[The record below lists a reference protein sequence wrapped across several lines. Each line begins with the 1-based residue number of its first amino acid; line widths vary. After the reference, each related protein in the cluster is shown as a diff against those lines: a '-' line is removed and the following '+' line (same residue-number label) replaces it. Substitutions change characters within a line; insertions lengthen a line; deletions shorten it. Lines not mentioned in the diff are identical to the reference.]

1 MKSDSDEH
9 NQAMLRVA
17 QLYYEQDLTQGQI
30 ANKLLLTRWKVGRLL
45 EDAKERGIVR
55 IEIRH
60 PLARVH
66 GLEERLQAAFGL
78 AHAVVVPTVADGEAQ
93 MVAAAVAA
101 AEFVSDLRPAPS
113 TIGVSWGHTLAA
125 LAENL
130 PPGWARDLHV
140 VQINGAL
147 SRSQSPG
154 YTADVATEIARRA
167 GGNVSILSSPA
178 ILEQAATRRAI
189 SSDPAVSRVLDAGRG
204 ADVLLF
210 SLGALSPHSVLV
222 ESGHISARDVQRLH
236 KAGALGDIL
245 GRFVDHEGREVD
257 EDLSERTMA
266 LTLDDLRSAR
276 LTVAIATSLAKAEIA
291 RAAVVSGLC
300 KALVV
305 DQAIAEQLLE
315 DDA

>member
-1 MKSDSDEH
+1 MRSDSDEH

-30 ANKLLLTRWKVGRLL
+30 ASKLLLTRWKVGRLL

-66 GLEERLQAAFGL
+66 DLEERLQVAFGL
-78 AHAVVVPTVADGEAQ
+78 TQAVVVPTIANAEAQ

-113 TIGVSWGHTLAA
+113 TIGVSWGHTLDA

-147 SRSQSPG
+147 SRSQSPRS
-154 YTADVATEIARRA
+154 TADVATEIARRA
-167 GGNVSILSSPA
+167 GGSVSILHSPA

-189 SSDPAVSRVLDAGRG
+189 SSDPALSRVLDAGRG
-204 ADVLLF
+204 ADVMLF
-210 SLGALSPHSVLV
+210 SLGALSPRSVLV
-222 ESGHISARDVQRLH
+222 ESGHISVKDVRRLQ
-236 KAGALGDIL
+236 KSGAVGDIL
-245 GRFVDHEGREVD
+245 GRFIDSEGREVD

-266 LTLDDLRSAR
+266 LALDDLRAAK
-276 LTVAIATSLAKAEIA
+276 LTVAIATSPAKAGIA
-291 RAAVVSGLC
+291 RAAAVSGLC
-300 KALVV
+300 RVLVV
-305 DQAIAEQLLE
+305 DQDIAEKLLE
-315 DDA
+315 DR